1 MEVPPTIEKV
11 VEDKEEEEGA
21 VDPVSD
27 AAIAKEV
34 ETKLEINND
43 EEEALESEK
52 PNEGEIEEMDSK
64 KAQKAVSVVPVD
76 EPQEVEDAKKEG
88 VILDEALEET
98 KKEKEEKVEVEEAS
112 KETTCEK
119 SDDEQIVLCYVV
131 LLGQTIFKL
140 VECTTWFYVVLLVVY
155 FLLSMI

>member
-1 MEVPPTIEKV
+1 MQVQSETCALLQEKCPKVVENKEEMEVPHTIEKV
-11 VEDKEEEEGA
+11 VENKEEEEGA
-21 VDPVSD
+21 VDPISD

-34 ETKLEINND
+34 ETKLEINNEE

-64 KAQKAVSVVPVD
+64 KTQKAVSVVPID
-76 EPQEVEDAKKEG
+76 EPEEVEDAKKEG

-98 KKEKEEKVEVEEAS
+98 KEEKEEKVDQVEEAS

-119 SDDEQIVLCYVV
+119 NSEDE
-131 LLGQTIFKL
+131 
-140 VECTTWFYVVLLVVY
+140 
-155 FLLSMI
+155 

>member
-119 SDDEQIVLCYVV
+119 SDDE
-131 LLGQTIFKL
+131 
-140 VECTTWFYVVLLVVY
+140 
-155 FLLSMI
+155 